1 MVTLQNIT
9 TKITMKIEIWSDVMC
24 PFCYIGKNNF
34 EQALQKLPFKDQV
47 EVEWKSFQLDPT
59 LNTGETKNTLT
70 YFREKKGFP
79 ETQATQMIS
88 QVTQMGKGAGID
100 FNFETALITN
110 TFPAHKLLHLSKK
123 YNKSNEMEEALFIAH
138 FIDGKNV
145 GDVDTL
151 AEIAESL
158 GIDKEEAKHAVTSE
172 ELTSEVNEDIQ
183 QARNNGITG
192 VPFFVLNGKYAVSG
206 AQPVEVF
213 ENALQQTYKE
223 TVSPFTD
230 LSNGENACGPDGCSI

>member
-1 MVTLQNIT
+1 
-9 TKITMKIEIWSDVMC
+9 MKIEIWSDVMC

-34 EQALQKLPFKDQV
+34 EQALEKLPFKDQV

-59 LNTGETKNTLT
+59 LNPSETKNTLT

-79 ETQATQMIS
+79 EAQASQMIS
-88 QVTQMGKGAGID
+88 QVAQMGKGAGID
-100 FNFETALITN
+100 FNFEKALITN
-110 TFPAHKLLHLSKK
+110 TFSAHKLLHLSKK
-123 YNKSNEMEEALFIAH
+123 YHKSNEMEEALFIAH

-145 GDVDTL
+145 GDPDTL
-151 AEIAESL
+151 VSIADSL
-158 GIDKEEAKHAVTSE
+158 GIDREEAKQAVTSE
-172 ELTSEVNEDIQ
+172 EFTHEVNEDIQ

-206 AQPVEVF
+206 AQPVDVF

-223 TVSPFTD
+223 TVSSFTD
-230 LSNGENACGPDGCSI
+230 LSNGENACDADGCSI

>member
-1 MVTLQNIT
+1 
-9 TKITMKIEIWSDVMC
+9 MKIEIWSDVMC

-34 EQALQKLPFKDQV
+34 EQALEKLPFKDEV

-59 LNTGETKNTLT
+59 LDAGKTQNTIQ
-70 YFREKKGFP
+70 YFKEKKGVP
-79 ETQATQMIS
+79 ESQAAQMLS

-100 FNFETALITN
+100 FNFEKALITN
-110 TFPAHKLLHLSKK
+110 TFSAHRLLHLAKK
-123 YNKSNEMEEALFIAH
+123 HGKSNEMEEALFIAH

-145 GDVDTL
+145 ADPEVLISL
-151 AEIAESL
+151 ADNL
-158 GIDKEEAKHAVTSE
+158 GIDKEEARQAVTSD
-172 ELTSEVNEDIQ
+172 ELDYEVNQDILE
-183 QARNNGITG
+183 ARNNGVSG

-223 TVSPFTD
+223 TVSPFKD
-230 LSNGENACGPDGCSI
+230 LSGSNGASCDADGCSI